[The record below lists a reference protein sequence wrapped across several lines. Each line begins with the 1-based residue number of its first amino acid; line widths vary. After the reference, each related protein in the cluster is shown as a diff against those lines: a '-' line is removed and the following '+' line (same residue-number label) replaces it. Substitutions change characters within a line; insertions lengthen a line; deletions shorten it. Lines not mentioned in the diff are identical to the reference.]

1 MAKSVSNRE
10 DGKQKDKAMQG
21 MEAGGR
27 GMEAGGSPAETRTM
41 GALHGDLAWLA
52 SLQVTLAAALWR
64 DPERAERAGPA
75 PGEAPALAGAWSAWQ
90 RAGVRHSPSHLYL
103 LSEM

>member
-27 GMEAGGSPAETRTM
+27 GMEAGGSPAETRWK
-41 GALHGDLAWLA
+41 LE
-52 SLQVTLAAALWR
+52 AALLR
-64 DPERAERAGPA
+64 
-75 PGEAPALAGAWSAWQ
+75 
-90 RAGVRHSPSHLYL
+90 
-103 LSEM
+103 